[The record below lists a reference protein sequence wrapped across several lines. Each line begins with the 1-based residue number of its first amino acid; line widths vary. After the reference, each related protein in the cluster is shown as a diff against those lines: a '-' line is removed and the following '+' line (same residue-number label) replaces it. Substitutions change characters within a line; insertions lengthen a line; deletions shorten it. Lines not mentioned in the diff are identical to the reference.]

1 MKRTFLELLKFIQ
14 KTGGFMT
21 SDLKRIMTAN
31 GQSVTD
37 ANVQGYLYLFQVL
50 SKRKYNKSY
59 QKGGH
64 RYYTITQQTL
74 NDMFQELQHKD
85 IRVVWASR
93 HLDKNNMPTDQIGLA
108 SLLM

>member
-1 MKRTFLELLKFIQ
+1 MKKTFLDLLKFVQ
-14 KTGGFMT
+14 RTGGFMT

-31 GQSVTD
+31 KQSVTD

-50 SKRKYNKSY
+50 SRRRYNKSY

-64 RYYTITQQTL
+64 RYYTVDQQVL
-74 NDMFQELQHKD
+74 NDMLQELRHKD
-85 IRVVWASR
+85 IRVVWASK